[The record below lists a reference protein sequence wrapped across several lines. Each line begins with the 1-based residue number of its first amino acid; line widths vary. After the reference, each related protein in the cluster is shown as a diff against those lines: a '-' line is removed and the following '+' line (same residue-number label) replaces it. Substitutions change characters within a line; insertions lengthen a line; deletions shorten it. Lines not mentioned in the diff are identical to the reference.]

1 MQEVRKNNQYRD
13 GEKPLNGKK
22 SDEKGHKQIGEDYP
36 SDNRVNSDEADFV
49 NENDA
54 EGRRN
59 LKADFDENPSN
70 EE

>member
-22 SDEKGHKQIGEDYP
+22 
-36 SDNRVNSDEADFV
+36 SDEADFV